1 MPLPKSASIAARATE
16 VYSETW
22 SVVLQKCW
30 GVPPVMEDELADIY
44 QLLPYLRQLLTCCAC
59 AGLLEDAMISLVC
72 GHCYCYECQ
81 FRTPLLKI
89 QCRQCRERRGL
100 VIEAQLRLLV
110 DCYKKM
116 CLILASQLDNNPL
129 VLSVER
135 SDPSN
140 YFGSSDSEKETLK
153 GVSDRETSEAQVRS
167 STAIIEGFNPITEIL
182 KEVQEGT
189 KVSRAVLVVKP
200 PSKYMNAKLMATP
213 KKETPSST
221 LAAKVTTSSLTTDKP
236 EKEAENKSPLEV
248 EPAAGE
254 ESSKKKRSHKAKR
267 KLSLNAAIGKKESSN
282 ENQKTPKEV
291 TKGRRKEDSS
301 PTPSTKAAIVTH
313 YDLTKAKLAVD
324 NLRPVQLEVSLK
336 SLDNHVVKVTSNRIS
351 IKDTLDKNGKKGEGY
366 SNPTVLKYV
375 RFQLDKEGNRKRAWD
390 PLCPRVVVKR
400 SRASIDKMRNLQT
413 RTVGAKLRSKE
424 RKKKTNTPPLDP
436 PTAVVKAS
444 KKTRQAEP
452 PLPRPPEKEEVD
464 HIKTLQQLEREHGL
478 ELPDIDT
485 DIDPD
490 LELDA
495 SWLEQLCEG
504 IDEEDLMYFSQPPIP
519 GPLPHPHSHP
529 PMPFPP
535 SPTPPHHAPMFGPP
549 YSPRPHLSPHP
560 HHFSPHHPPPPGFMH
575 PLLGPP
581 PPPHHFMPQHHPLPP
596 PIHHPPRPHPLPP
609 NHPPP
614 PIRIHPPTSP
624 QSPVFPS
631 RSKHQLP
638 VIVGKLNVGKSSGY
652 TPPAKL
658 STGQSSKAKKRRSPG
673 YSESGW
679 RCRCG
684 TNNVMFPEK
693 VCAKGKCPCFS
704 KGIPCKNCLCRHC
717 HNPFNN
723 SEGEETEESEQTA
736 DETENMDDVVV

>member
-72 GHCYCYECQ
+72 GHCYCYQCQ
-81 FRTPLLKI
+81 FRAPLLKI

-110 DCYKKM
+110 DCYKRM
-116 CLILASQLDNNPL
+116 CLILASQLDSNPL
-129 VLSVER
+129 VLSIEG
-135 SDPSN
+135 SNPSN
-140 YFGSSDSEKETLK
+140 YGGGDGEILKNISDKE
-153 GVSDRETSEAQVRS
+153 SSEAQVKSRLAAS
-167 STAIIEGFNPITEIL
+167 EGFNPITEIL

-213 KKETPSST
+213 KKEPSLT
-221 LAAKVTTSSLTTDKP
+221 AKVTASLTTDKP

-248 EPAAGE
+248 EPAE
-254 ESSKKKRSHKAKR
+254 EVPKKKRSHKTKR
-267 KLSLNAAIGKKESSN
+267 KLSLDAPFGTKEGSAV
-282 ENQKTPKEV
+282 NQKTAKEV

-301 PTPSTKAAIVTH
+301 PVPSTKATFVTH
-313 YDLTKAKLAVD
+313 YELTKAKLAVD
-324 NLRPVQLEVSLK
+324 NLRPVKLEVSLK
-336 SLDNHVVKVTSNRIS
+336 SLDNHVVRVTSDGIS
-351 IKDTLDKNGKKGEGY
+351 IKDTFDKNGKKREQY
-366 SNPTVLKYV
+366 SKSTLLKYV
-375 RFQLDKEGNRKRAWD
+375 RFQLDKEGNRKRAWN
-390 PLCPRVVVKR
+390 PLCPRVVVRR

-424 RKKKTNTPPLDP
+424 RKKKTSTPPLDHP
-436 PTAVVKAS
+436 VVKAG
-444 KKTRQAEP
+444 KKSRQTESIP
-452 PLPRPPEKEEVD
+452 QPSEKVD
-464 HIKTLQQLEREHGL
+464 HQKTLEQLEREHGL

-504 IDEEDLMYFSQPPIP
+504 IDEEDLMYFSQPPMP
-519 GPLPHPHSHP
+519 GPPPPAPPPHPMS
-529 PMPFPP
+529 FPP

-549 YSPRPHLSPHP
+549 YSPRPHLPPHP

-581 PPPHHFMPQHHPLPP
+581 PPPPHPHPFMPRHHPLPP

-609 NHPPP
+609 SRPPP

-624 QSPVFPS
+624 QTPVFPS

-638 VIVGKLNVGKSSGY
+638 VIVGKLNIGKSSGY
-652 TPPAKL
+652 TPAKL

-723 SEGEETEESEQTA
+723 SEGEETEESEQMA
-736 DETENMDDVVV
+736 DETENMDVVV